1 MVINW
6 LSVVLAAFSTLVVG
20 FIWYG
25 LLFKNAW
32 IQASGV
38 TEEKM
43 KQAPHPAIIYG
54 ITFVLALIIAV
65 GLQKQII
72 GLHLFIDKMKGG
84 NGIISEQPFF
94 HGAWHAFQS
103 AFFYGLIPA
112 LVINALFDIRNWK
125 YILINVGYWLVAVSI
140 MGGIIGIMG

>member
-1 MVINW
+1 MSSVLVSYIRYILINNKTKFDQH
-6 LSVVLAAFSTLVVG
+6 VL
-20 FIWYG
+20 Y
-25 LLFKNAW
+25 
-32 IQASGV
+32 
-38 TEEKM
+38 
-43 KQAPHPAIIYG
+43 
-54 ITFVLALIIAV
+54 
-65 GLQKQII
+65 
-72 GLHLFIDKMKGG
+72 LFIDKMKGG